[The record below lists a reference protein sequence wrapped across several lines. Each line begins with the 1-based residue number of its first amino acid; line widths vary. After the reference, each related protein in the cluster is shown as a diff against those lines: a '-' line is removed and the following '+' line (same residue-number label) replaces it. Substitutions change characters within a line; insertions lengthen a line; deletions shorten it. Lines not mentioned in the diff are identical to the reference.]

1 MIKKKLLLIGKSGF
15 VSSKFQKILKLKN
28 IKFQAIGSKDVDLI
42 SGKSSKTLLN
52 FDKNNFNYVIY
63 FFSALT
69 PDKGKDEFTF
79 IENIKMISN
88 FFKYFPISKIKK
100 FIYISSDAVYGNIS
114 NIKDNTQPVPNDLYG
129 SMHLVRE
136 KIIYSHLEKSKVI
149 ILRPTA
155 IFGFG
160 DTHNSYGP
168 NRFINQAINNGEIK
182 LFGQGLD
189 KRDHIFINDFINIL
203 FALLHKKK
211 YGAFVVATGKSI
223 AFKSIALKIKEI
235 FEKQYKKNVQLT
247 FIKNN
252 NEVTFKNFSKIDKFI
267 LKNINN
273 KKDIYSKIEKH
284 ISNIYK

>member
-28 IKFQAIGSKDVDLI
+28 IKFQAIGSKDINLV
-42 SGKSSKTLLN
+42 SSKSSKKLLN

-79 IENIKMISN
+79 VKNIKMISY

-100 FIYISSDAVYGNIS
+100 FIYISSDAIYGNIS
-114 NIKDNTQPVPNDLYG
+114 NINDNTQPVPNDLYG

-136 KIIYSHLEKSKVI
+136 KIIYSHLERSKVI

-168 NRFINQAINNGEIK
+168 NRFINQAINNSEIK

-189 KRDHIFINDFINIL
+189 KRDHIFINDFVNIL
-203 FALLHKKK
+203 IALLHKKK
-211 YGAFVVATGKSI
+211 YGAFVVASGKSV
-223 AFKSIALKIKEI
+223 AFKSIALKIKQI
-235 FEKQYKKNVQLT
+235 IEKQYKKNVQIT

-252 NEVTFKNFSKIDKFI
+252 NVVTFKNFNKIDKFI

-273 KKDIYSKIEKH
+273 KKNIYSKIEKY
-284 ISNIYK
+284 ISSIYK

>member
-28 IKFQAIGSKDVDLI
+28 IKFQAIGSKDVNLV
-42 SGKSSKTLLN
+42 SSKSSKKLLN

-79 IENIKMISN
+79 VKNIKMISY

-100 FIYISSDAVYGNIS
+100 FIYISSDAIYGNIS
-114 NIKDNTQPVPNDLYG
+114 NINDNTQPVPNDLYG

-136 KIIYSHLEKSKVI
+136 KIIYSHLERSKVI

-168 NRFINQAINNGEIK
+168 NRFINQAINNTEIK

-189 KRDHIFINDFINIL
+189 KRDHIFINDFVNIL
-203 FALLHKKK
+203 IALLHKKK
-211 YGAFVVATGKSI
+211 YGAFVVASGKSV
-223 AFKSIALKIKEI
+223 AFKSIALKIKQI
-235 FEKQYKKNVQLT
+235 IEKQYKKNVQIT

-252 NEVTFKNFSKIDKFI
+252 NVVTFKNFNKIDKFI

-273 KKDIYSKIEKH
+273 KKNIYSKIEKY
-284 ISNIYK
+284 ISSIYK